1 MYEFLQSKDFL
12 DNRANKRHY
21 FFKDLGLELPTWDNI
36 FQVLNR
42 TAKQNPKFKITKN
55 LVFSVMIGNQL
66 KQVGEFL
73 QEYAKLDP
81 YKQSSAHLYISL
93 LDDGTYGRHKD
104 RADVIFWQLQG
115 STHWLV
121 EDTEK
126 AEYVLT
132 PGDAIYIPVGMFHTV
147 NSLSSRAGVS
157 FGLDY

>member
-12 DNRANKRHY
+12 ESRANNRHY
-21 FFKDLGLELPTWDNI
+21 FFKDLGLELPTWDDI
-36 FQVLNR
+36 LQVLSR

-55 LVFSVMIGNQL
+55 LVFPVMIGNQL
-66 KQVGEFL
+66 KHVGDFQ

-93 LDDGTYGRHKD
+93 SDSGTYGRHKD
-104 RADVIFWQLQG
+104 TADVIFWQLQG
-115 STHWLV
+115 STNWLV

-132 PGDAIYIPVGMFHTV
+132 PGDAIYIPMGMFHTV
-147 NSLSSRAGVS
+147 TSLSPRAGVS
-157 FGLDY
+157 LGLDH